1 MGCRESRGNRRRSGI
16 VGWRSAVSLSLGAA
30 AILLLSAAS
39 ASATWSHY
47 FNLAQGDHVGYYL
60 APRVDV
66 APDGTAIFFWDR
78 AGALQTRV
86 RAPDGTLSPT
96 QAIAPLP
103 RSVE

>member
-1 MGCRESRGNRRRSGI
+1 MGYRESRGNSRRSGI

-30 AILLLSAAS
+30 AILLLSAAP

-60 APRVDV
+60 APRVAV
-66 APDGTAIFFWDR
+66 PRTAPQSSSGIGLAHCRPGSGHLTAHS
-78 AGALQTRV
+78 V
-86 RAPDGTLSPT
+86 RFRQSL
-96 QAIAPLP
+96 PLP